1 MVKCFLLMAE
11 DPLPIHEHALENLR
25 VIRETMERAGSF
37 TSIPGWGGFFIG
49 ITAGGAAV
57 VAQRAVADPRAWLRT
72 WLIEAALAAVIAAA
86 TMAAKWRRTATPFM
100 SGAAKR
106 FFVSYFAPLIAGAV
120 LTFTLTHRG
129 AYDSIP
135 AVWLLLYGSAFVSSG
150 AFSIRFI
157 PVMGICFMLLGGLAA
172 LVRLP
177 AGNLVLGAGFGGLHI
192 IFGFIIARRYGG

>member
-25 VIRETMERAGSF
+25 LIRETMERAGSF

-192 IFGFIIARRYGG
+192 IFGFIIARR

>member
-1 MVKCFLLMAE
+1 MAQPMP
-11 DPLPIHEHALENLR
+11 DAPLPIHEHAIENLR

-57 VAQRAVADPRAWLRT
+57 VAQRMVADPRSWLRA
-72 WLIEAALAAVIAAA
+72 WLIEAAVAAVIAAA

-120 LTFTLTHRG
+120 LTFTLAHRG
-129 AYDSIP
+129 TYDPLP

-150 AFSIRFI
+150 AFSIKFI
-157 PVMGICFMLLGGLAA
+157 PLMGVCFMLLGGLAA

-177 AGNLVLGAGFGGLHI
+177 VGNLILGAGFGGLHL

>member
-1 MVKCFLLMAE
+1 MPDA
-11 DPLPIHEHALENLR
+11 PLPIHQHALENLR

-37 TSIPGWGGFFIG
+37 TSIPGWGGLAIG
-49 ITAGGAAV
+49 VTAGGAAV
-57 VAQRAVADPRAWLRT
+57 LAQRVVSDPRAWLRV
-72 WLIEAALAAVIAAA
+72 WLSEAMVAAAIGAA
-86 TMAAKWRRTATPFM
+86 TMALKWRRTATPFM
-100 SGAAKR
+100 SGAARR

-120 LTFTLTHRG
+120 LTFALAHG
-129 AYDSIP
+129 GSFDPIP

>member
-1 MVKCFLLMAE
+1 MGRPMPDA
-11 DPLPIHEHALENLR
+11 PLPIHEHALENLR

-37 TSIPGWGGFFIG
+37 TSIPGWGGLLIG

-57 VAQRAVADPRAWLRT
+57 VAQRVVTEPRAWLRT
-72 WLIEAALAAVIAAA
+72 WLMEAAVAAVIAAA
-86 TMAAKWRRTATPFM
+86 TMAMKWRRTATPFM

-120 LTFTLTHRG
+120 LTFTLAHRG
-129 AYDSIP
+129 AFDALP

-157 PVMGICFMLLGGLAA
+157 PLMGVCFMLLGGLAA

-177 AGNLVLGAGFGGLHI
+177 VGNLVLGAGFGGLHV